1 MLNVFQRVKEK
12 RRDMA
17 KYTVAVAGATGYAGG
32 EALRILAAH
41 PNFEVT
47 CVAGHSSVGDKLGKH
62 MPHIPQ
68 LADLVVEDTTP
79 EVLNGHDVIILALPH
94 GASGALASQ
103 LDPNAVVVDLGADHR
118 LEEKS
123 AWDAFYGG
131 DFYQHWTY
139 GMPELIT
146 GVAADGSYSRQR
158 EALPGTK
165 RIAGP
170 GCNVTAT
177 TLALQPGIAQGLVE
191 SKDIVADLV
200 VGYSGAGKNLKRTNL
215 LAAEAFGS
223 ALPYSVGGTHRHI
236 PEILQNFAHAAGKS
250 AAEADDY
257 TLAFTPILAPM
268 ARGILATVSAKLT
281 DKALGMTDAE
291 IRQVWL
297 DAYEGQDF
305 MVVLPEGVMP
315 ATANIIGSNAAHIQ
329 VVVDH
334 HAGRLLAFA
343 AIDNLNRGTA
353 GQAVQSLN
361 VALGLPEDAG
371 LTKTWSGTVSVTF
384 AQGFP
389 QLAWQLAFPRSKAR
403 RIWLSWSTMDRLT
416 PLPAC
421 SPRTVSARPL
431 CSGRGTSYPTAM

>member
-236 PEILQNFAHAAGKS
+236 PEILQNFAHAAGKR

-315 ATANIIGSNAAHIQ
+315 ATANIIGSNTAHIQ

-371 LTKTWSGTVSVTF
+371 LTKIGV
-384 AQGFP
+384 AP
-389 QLAWQLAFPRSKAR
+389 
-403 RIWLSWSTMDRLT
+403 
-416 PLPAC
+416 
-421 SPRTVSARPL
+421 
-431 CSGRGTSYPTAM
+431 

>member
-47 CVAGHSSVGDKLGKH
+47 CVAGHSSVGDRLGKH

-68 LADLVVEDTTP
+68 LSDLVVEDTTP

-94 GASGALASQ
+94 GASGELASH

-118 LEEKS
+118 LEEKN

-131 DFYQHWTY
+131 DFYEHWTY

-146 GVAADGSYSRQR
+146 GIADDGSYIRQR
-158 EALPGTK
+158 EALSGAK

-191 SKDIVADLV
+191 PKDIVADLV

-250 AAEADDY
+250 AAHADDY
-257 TLAFTPILAPM
+257 TLVFTPILAPM
-268 ARGILATVSAKLT
+268 ARGILASVSARLT
-281 DKALGMTDAE
+281 DKALDMTDEE

-297 DAYEGQDF
+297 DAYRGQDF
-305 MVVLPEGVMP
+305 MVVLPEGVLP

-329 VVVDH
+329 VVVDRN
-334 HAGRLLAFA
+334 AGRLLAFA

-371 LTKTWSGTVSVTF
+371 LTKIGV
-384 AQGFP
+384 AP
-389 QLAWQLAFPRSKAR
+389 
-403 RIWLSWSTMDRLT
+403 
-416 PLPAC
+416 
-421 SPRTVSARPL
+421 
-431 CSGRGTSYPTAM
+431 

>member
-1 MLNVFQRVKEK
+1 MTSTSIGPTACRN
-12 RRDMA
+12 
-17 KYTVAVAGATGYAGG
+17 
-32 EALRILAAH
+32 
-41 PNFEVT
+41 
-47 CVAGHSSVGDKLGKH
+47 C
-62 MPHIPQ
+62 
-68 LADLVVEDTTP
+68 
-79 EVLNGHDVIILALPH
+79 
-94 GASGALASQ
+94 
-103 LDPNAVVVDLGADHR
+103 
-118 LEEKS
+118 
-123 AWDAFYGG
+123 
-131 DFYQHWTY
+131 
-139 GMPELIT
+139 IT

-371 LTKTWSGTVSVTF
+371 LTKIGV
-384 AQGFP
+384 AP
-389 QLAWQLAFPRSKAR
+389 
-403 RIWLSWSTMDRLT
+403 
-416 PLPAC
+416 
-421 SPRTVSARPL
+421 
-431 CSGRGTSYPTAM
+431 

>member
-146 GVAADGSYSRQR
+146 GIETDGSYSRQR

-191 SKDIVADLV
+191 PKDIVADLV

-257 TLAFTPILAPM
+257 TLDFTPILAPM
-268 ARGILATVSAKLT
+268 ARGILATVSVKLT

-371 LTKTWSGTVSVTF
+371 LTKIGV
-384 AQGFP
+384 AP
-389 QLAWQLAFPRSKAR
+389 
-403 RIWLSWSTMDRLT
+403 
-416 PLPAC
+416 
-421 SPRTVSARPL
+421 
-431 CSGRGTSYPTAM
+431 

>member
-103 LDPNAVVVDLGADHR
+103 LDPNAVVVVDLGADHR

-146 GVAADGSYSRQR
+146 GIETDGSYSRQR

-191 SKDIVADLV
+191 PKDIVADLV

-371 LTKTWSGTVSVTF
+371 LTKIGV
-384 AQGFP
+384 AP
-389 QLAWQLAFPRSKAR
+389 
-403 RIWLSWSTMDRLT
+403 
-416 PLPAC
+416 
-421 SPRTVSARPL
+421 
-431 CSGRGTSYPTAM
+431 

>member
-94 GASGALASQ
+94 GAS
-103 LDPNAVVVDLGADHR
+103 
-118 LEEKS
+118 
-123 AWDAFYGG
+123 GG

-305 MVVLPEGVMP
+305 MVVL
-315 ATANIIGSNAAHIQ
+315 
-329 VVVDH
+329 
-334 HAGRLLAFA
+334 L
-343 AIDNLNRGTA
+343 
-353 GQAVQSLN
+353 
-361 VALGLPEDAG
+361 
-371 LTKTWSGTVSVTF
+371 
-384 AQGFP
+384 
-389 QLAWQLAFPRSKAR
+389 KA
-403 RIWLSWSTMDRLT
+403 
-416 PLPAC
+416 
-421 SPRTVSARPL
+421 
-431 CSGRGTSYPTAM
+431 

>member
-1 MLNVFQRVKEK
+1 
-12 RRDMA
+12 MA

-47 CVAGHSSVGDKLGKH
+47 CAAGHSSVGDKLGKH

-68 LADLVVEDTTP
+68 LAELVVEDTTP

-103 LDPNAVVVDLGADHR
+103 LDPKAVVVDLGADHR

-223 ALPYSVGGTHRHI
+223 ALPYSVDPAELRARGRQECCGGGRLHPRLHADSRADGARHSRHRFRQTHR
-236 PEILQNFAHAAGKS
+236 
-250 AAEADDY
+250 
-257 TLAFTPILAPM
+257 
-268 ARGILATVSAKLT
+268 
-281 DKALGMTDAE
+281 
-291 IRQVWL
+291 
-297 DAYEGQDF
+297 
-305 MVVLPEGVMP
+305 
-315 ATANIIGSNAAHIQ
+315 
-329 VVVDH
+329 
-334 HAGRLLAFA
+334 
-343 AIDNLNRGTA
+343 
-353 GQAVQSLN
+353 
-361 VALGLPEDAG
+361 
-371 LTKTWSGTVSVTF
+371 
-384 AQGFP
+384 
-389 QLAWQLAFPRSKAR
+389 
-403 RIWLSWSTMDRLT
+403 
-416 PLPAC
+416 
-421 SPRTVSARPL
+421 
-431 CSGRGTSYPTAM
+431 

>member
-146 GVAADGSYSRQR
+146 GIETDGSYSRQR

-191 SKDIVADLV
+191 PKDIVADLV

-257 TLAFTPILAPM
+257 TLAFTPILA
-268 ARGILATVSAKLT
+268 RGILATVSAKLT

-305 MVVLPEGVMP
+305 MVVLSEGVMP

-371 LTKTWSGTVSVTF
+371 LTKIGV
-384 AQGFP
+384 AP
-389 QLAWQLAFPRSKAR
+389 
-403 RIWLSWSTMDRLT
+403 
-416 PLPAC
+416 
-421 SPRTVSARPL
+421 
-431 CSGRGTSYPTAM
+431 

>member
-1 MLNVFQRVKEK
+1 
-12 RRDMA
+12 MA

-94 GASGALASQ
+94 GASGALASK
-103 LDPNAVVVDLGADHR
+103 LDANAVVVDLGADHR
-118 LEEKS
+118 LEERS
-123 AWDAFYGG
+123 AWDEFYGG
-131 DFYQHWTY
+131 DFYEHWTY

-146 GVAADGSYSRQR
+146 GTSADGSYVRQR
-158 EALPGTK
+158 EALPGSK

-177 TLALQPGIAQGLVE
+177 TLALQPGVARGLIE
-191 SKDIVADLV
+191 PKDIVADLV

-236 PEILQNFAHAAGKS
+236 PEILQNFAHAAGKQAS
-250 AAEADDY
+250 AAEGF
-257 TLAFTPILAPM
+257 TLGFTPILVPM
-268 ARGILATVSAKLT
+268 ARGILASVSARLT
-281 DKALGMTDAE
+281 DKALGMSDAE

-297 DAYEGQDF
+297 DAYAGQDF

-329 VVVDH
+329 VAVDH
-334 HAGRLLAFA
+334 NAGRLLAFA

-371 LTKTWSGTVSVTF
+371 LTKIGV
-384 AQGFP
+384 AP
-389 QLAWQLAFPRSKAR
+389 
-403 RIWLSWSTMDRLT
+403 
-416 PLPAC
+416 
-421 SPRTVSARPL
+421 
-431 CSGRGTSYPTAM
+431 

>member
-17 KYTVAVAGATGYAGG
+17 KYTVVVAGATGYAGG

-146 GVAADGSYSRQR
+146 GIETDGSYSRQR

-191 SKDIVADLV
+191 PKDIVADLV

-236 PEILQNFAHAAGKS
+236 PEILQNFAHVAGKS

-371 LTKTWSGTVSVTF
+371 LTKIGV
-384 AQGFP
+384 AP
-389 QLAWQLAFPRSKAR
+389 
-403 RIWLSWSTMDRLT
+403 
-416 PLPAC
+416 
-421 SPRTVSARPL
+421 
-431 CSGRGTSYPTAM
+431 

>member
-1 MLNVFQRVKEK
+1 M
-12 RRDMA
+12 
-17 KYTVAVAGATGYAGG
+17 
-32 EALRILAAH
+32 
-41 PNFEVT
+41 
-47 CVAGHSSVGDKLGKH
+47 
-62 MPHIPQ
+62 
-68 LADLVVEDTTP
+68 
-79 EVLNGHDVIILALPH
+79 LNGHDVIILALPH

-268 ARGILATVSAKLT
+268 ARGILVTVSAKLT

-315 ATANIIGSNAAHIQ
+315 ATANIIGSNTAHIQ

-371 LTKTWSGTVSVTF
+371 LTKIGV
-384 AQGFP
+384 AP
-389 QLAWQLAFPRSKAR
+389 
-403 RIWLSWSTMDRLT
+403 
-416 PLPAC
+416 
-421 SPRTVSARPL
+421 
-431 CSGRGTSYPTAM
+431 

>member
-103 LDPNAVVVDLGADHR
+103 LDPKAVVVDLGADHR

-146 GVAADGSYSRQR
+146 GIETDGSYSRQR

-191 SKDIVADLV
+191 PKDIVADLV

-250 AAEADDY
+250 TAEADDY

-371 LTKTWSGTVSVTF
+371 LTKIGV
-384 AQGFP
+384 AP
-389 QLAWQLAFPRSKAR
+389 
-403 RIWLSWSTMDRLT
+403 
-416 PLPAC
+416 
-421 SPRTVSARPL
+421 
-431 CSGRGTSYPTAM
+431 

>member
-1 MLNVFQRVKEK
+1 
-12 RRDMA
+12 MA

-268 ARGILATVSAKLT
+268 ARGILTTVSAKLT

-371 LTKTWSGTVSVTF
+371 LTKIGV
-384 AQGFP
+384 AP
-389 QLAWQLAFPRSKAR
+389 
-403 RIWLSWSTMDRLT
+403 
-416 PLPAC
+416 
-421 SPRTVSARPL
+421 
-431 CSGRGTSYPTAM
+431 

>member
-200 VGYSGAGKNLKRTNL
+200 VGYSGAGKNLKRRTNL

-371 LTKTWSGTVSVTF
+371 LTKIGV
-384 AQGFP
+384 AP
-389 QLAWQLAFPRSKAR
+389 
-403 RIWLSWSTMDRLT
+403 
-416 PLPAC
+416 
-421 SPRTVSARPL
+421 
-431 CSGRGTSYPTAM
+431 